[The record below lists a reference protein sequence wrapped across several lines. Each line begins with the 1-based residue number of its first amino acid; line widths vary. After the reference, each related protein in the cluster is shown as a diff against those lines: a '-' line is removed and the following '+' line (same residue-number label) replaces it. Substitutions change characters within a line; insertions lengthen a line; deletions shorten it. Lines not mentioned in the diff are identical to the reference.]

1 MSIARVGSSRRVRTN
16 PLEAVGAPKGT
27 IHQRLVPAPLDITF
41 GNEREAETYAVQMA
55 KRRIDDNG

>member
-1 MSIARVGSSRRVRTN
+1 
-16 PLEAVGAPKGT
+16 LEAVGAPKGT